1 MNNLLSKVKEKP
13 YFRIPS
19 LTVKA
24 APPSPPHGPTVCCF
38 PLWSLYEKASELM
51 ISALQIVKLSKRW
64 GTTSMSRSM
73 SPLPPHGPNLV
84 SALPTQIN
92 QVKIGQPVNFE
103 DDLFFLEKKL
113 LMMTIMIN

>member
-1 MNNLLSKVKEKP
+1 
-13 YFRIPS
+13 
-19 LTVKA
+19 
-24 APPSPPHGPTVCCF
+24 
-38 PLWSLYEKASELM
+38 
-51 ISALQIVKLSKRW
+51 
-64 GTTSMSRSM
+64 MSRSM